1 MGLRKTTS
9 RAEPLLVDLSEL
21 GDSTR
26 RVRQQAE
33 AQAKAVCDRA
43 AKEAQSLR
51 DEAKTSGF
59 EKGYAEGLR
68 EGRAEGTRQA
78 EAARAEELQDL
89 VDQLQHA
96 VGDVIAQT
104 ESCESVFAR
113 VVPEVVQDLVRK
125 ILPTAVLT
133 RPELVRDHAVALAQ
147 QVPAPRSLRIYVSP
161 DAHQRMHLDLPS
173 LLQALGPRERVEL
186 LADEALQPGDVR
198 LEHGTGVIDGR
209 ISEAIDRLAEELLSC
224 P

>member
-1 MGLRKTTS
+1 MGLRKAAS

-33 AQAKAVCDRA
+33 AQAKAVRDRA
-43 AKEAQSLR
+43 AKDAQTLR
-51 DEAKTSGF
+51 DEAKTVGF
-59 EKGYAEGLR
+59 DDGYAAGLL
-68 EGRAEGTRQA
+68 EGRAEGIRQA

-89 VDQLQHA
+89 VNQLQQA

-104 ESCESVFAR
+104 ESCESAFAR

-125 ILPTAVLT
+125 ILPTAALT
-133 RPELVRDHAVALAQ
+133 RPELVRDHALALAQ

-173 LLQALGPRERVEL
+173 LLDDLGPRERVEL

-209 ISEAIDRLAEELLSC
+209 ISEALDRLAEELLS
-224 P
+224 

>member
-1 MGLRKTTS
+1 MGLRKAAS

-33 AQAKAVCDRA
+33 AQAKAVRDRA
-43 AKEAQSLR
+43 AKDAQTLR
-51 DEAKTSGF
+51 DEAKTVGF
-59 EKGYAEGLR
+59 DDGYAAGLL
-68 EGRAEGTRQA
+68 EGRAEGIRQA

-89 VDQLQHA
+89 VNQLQQA

-104 ESCESVFAR
+104 ESCESAFAR

-125 ILPTAVLT
+125 ILPTAALT
-133 RPELVRDHAVALAQ
+133 RPELVRDHALALAQ

-161 DAHQRMHLDLPS
+161 DAYQRMHLDLPS
-173 LLQALGPRERVEL
+173 LLQDLGPRERVEL

-209 ISEAIDRLAEELLSC
+209 ISEAIDRLAEELLS
-224 P
+224 

>member
-1 MGLRKTTS
+1 MGLRKSAS
-9 RAEPLLVDLSEL
+9 RSEPLLVDLSEL

-33 AQAKAVCDRA
+33 AQAKAVRDRA

-59 EKGYAEGLR
+59 DEGYAAGLL
-68 EGRAEGTRQA
+68 EGRAEGIRQA
-78 EAARAEELQDL
+78 EASRAEELQDL
-89 VDQLQHA
+89 VDQLQQA
-96 VGDVIAQT
+96 VVDVIAQT
-104 ESCESVFAR
+104 ESCESAFAR

-133 RPELVRDHAVALAQ
+133 RPELVRDHALALAR
-147 QVPAPRSLRIYVSP
+147 QVPAPRSLRIYVSS
-161 DAHQRMHLDLPS
+161 DAHQRMHTDLPS
-173 LLQALGPRERVEL
+173 LLQDLGPRERVEL
-186 LADEALQPGDVR
+186 LADETLQPGDVR

-209 ISEAIDRLAEELLSC
+209 ISDAIDRLAEELLS
-224 P
+224 

>member
-1 MGLRKTTS
+1 MGLRKAAS

-33 AQAKAVCDRA
+33 AQAKAVRDRA
-43 AKEAQSLR
+43 AKDAQTLR
-51 DEAKTSGF
+51 DEAKTVGF
-59 EKGYAEGLR
+59 NDGYAAGLL
-68 EGRAEGTRQA
+68 EGRAEGIRQA

-89 VDQLQHA
+89 VNQLQQA

-104 ESCESVFAR
+104 ESCESAFAR

-125 ILPTAVLT
+125 ILPTAALT
-133 RPELVRDHAVALAQ
+133 RPELVREHALALAQ

-173 LLQALGPRERVEL
+173 LLQDLGPRERVEL

-209 ISEAIDRLAEELLSC
+209 ISEAIDRLAEELLS
-224 P
+224 

>member
-1 MGLRKTTS
+1 MGLRKTAS

-33 AQAKAVCDRA
+33 AQAQVVRDRA
-43 AKEAQSLR
+43 AQEAQSLR

-59 EKGYAEGLR
+59 DEGYAAGLE
-68 EGRAEGTRQA
+68 EGRAEGIRRA
-78 EAARAEELQDL
+78 EAARSDELQVL
-89 VDQLQHA
+89 VDQLQQA
-96 VGDVIAQT
+96 VVEVTAQT
-104 ESCESVFAR
+104 ESCESGFAH
-113 VVPEVVQDLVRK
+113 VVPEVVEDLVRK
-125 ILPTAVLT
+125 ILPTAALT
-133 RPELVRDHAVALAQ
+133 RPELVRDHALALAR

-173 LLQALGPRERVEL
+173 FLQALGPRERVEL
-186 LADEALQPGDVR
+186 LPDEALQPGDVR

-209 ISEAIDRLAEELLSC
+209 IPEAIDRLAEELLS
-224 P
+224 

>member
-1 MGLRKTTS
+1 MGLRKAAS

-33 AQAKAVCDRA
+33 AQAKAVRDRA
-43 AKEAQSLR
+43 AKDAQTLR
-51 DEAKTSGF
+51 DEAKTVGF
-59 EKGYAEGLR
+59 DDGYAAGLL
-68 EGRAEGTRQA
+68 EGRAEGIRQA

-89 VDQLQHA
+89 VNQLQQA

-104 ESCESVFAR
+104 ESCESAFAR

-125 ILPTAVLT
+125 ILPTAALT
-133 RPELVRDHAVALAQ
+133 RPELVRDHALALAQ

-173 LLQALGPRERVEL
+173 LLQDLGPRERVEL

-198 LEHGTGVIDGR
+198 MEHGTGVIDGR
-209 ISEAIDRLAEELLSC
+209 ISEAIDRWAEELLS
-224 P
+224 

>member
-1 MGLRKTTS
+1 MGLRKAAS

-33 AQAKAVCDRA
+33 AQAKAVRDRA
-43 AKEAQSLR
+43 AKDAQTLR
-51 DEAKTSGF
+51 DEAKTVGF
-59 EKGYAEGLR
+59 DDGYAAGLL
-68 EGRAEGTRQA
+68 EGRAEGIRQA

-89 VDQLQHA
+89 VNQLQKA

-104 ESCESVFAR
+104 ESCESAFAR

-125 ILPTAVLT
+125 ILPTAALT
-133 RPELVRDHAVALAQ
+133 RPELVRNHALALAQ

-173 LLQALGPRERVEL
+173 LLQDLGPRERVEL

-209 ISEAIDRLAEELLSC
+209 ISEAIDRLAEELLS
-224 P
+224 

>member
-1 MGLRKTTS
+1 MGLRKAAS
-9 RAEPLLVDLSEL
+9 RAAPLLVDLSEL

-33 AQAKAVCDRA
+33 AQAKAVRDRA
-43 AKEAQSLR
+43 AKDAQTLR
-51 DEAKTSGF
+51 DEAKTVGF
-59 EKGYAEGLR
+59 DDGYAAGLL
-68 EGRAEGTRQA
+68 EGRAEGIRQA

-89 VDQLQHA
+89 VNQLQKA
-96 VGDVIAQT
+96 VGDVVAQT
-104 ESCESVFAR
+104 ESCESAFAR

-125 ILPTAVLT
+125 ILPTAALT
-133 RPELVRDHAVALAQ
+133 RPELVRDHALALAQ

-173 LLQALGPRERVEL
+173 LLQDLGPRERVEL

-209 ISEAIDRLAEELLSC
+209 ISEAIDRLAEELVS
-224 P
+224 

>member
-1 MGLRKTTS
+1 MGLRKAAS
-9 RAEPLLVDLSEL
+9 RAQPLLVDLSEL

-33 AQAKAVCDRA
+33 AQAKAVRDRA
-43 AKEAQSLR
+43 AKDAQTLR
-51 DEAKTSGF
+51 DEAKTVGF
-59 EKGYAEGLR
+59 DDGYAAGLL
-68 EGRAEGTRQA
+68 EGRAEGIRQA

-89 VDQLQHA
+89 VNQLQKA
-96 VGDVIAQT
+96 VGDVVAQT
-104 ESCESVFAR
+104 ESCESAFAR

-125 ILPTAVLT
+125 ILPTAALT
-133 RPELVRDHAVALAQ
+133 RPELVRDHALALAQ

-173 LLQALGPRERVEL
+173 LLQDLGPRERVEL

-198 LEHGTGVIDGR
+198 MEHGTGVIDGR
-209 ISEAIDRLAEELLSC
+209 ISEAIDRLAEELLS
-224 P
+224 

>member
-1 MGLRKTTS
+1 MGLRKAAS

-33 AQAKAVCDRA
+33 AQAKAVRDRA
-43 AKEAQSLR
+43 AKDAQTLR
-51 DEAKTSGF
+51 DEAKTVGF
-59 EKGYAEGLR
+59 DDGYAAGLL
-68 EGRAEGTRQA
+68 EGRAEGIRQA

-89 VDQLQHA
+89 VNQLQKA

-104 ESCESVFAR
+104 ESCESAFAR
-113 VVPEVVQDLVRK
+113 VVPDVVQDLVRK
-125 ILPTAVLT
+125 ILPTAALT
-133 RPELVRDHAVALAQ
+133 RPELVRDHALALAQ

-173 LLQALGPRERVEL
+173 LLQDLGPRERVEL

-209 ISEAIDRLAEELLSC
+209 ISEAIDRLAEELLS
-224 P
+224 

>member
-1 MGLRKTTS
+1 MGLRKAAS

-33 AQAKAVCDRA
+33 AQAKAVRDRA
-43 AKEAQSLR
+43 AKDAQTLR
-51 DEAKTSGF
+51 DEAKTVGF
-59 EKGYAEGLR
+59 DDGYAAGLL
-68 EGRAEGTRQA
+68 EGRAEGIRQA

-89 VDQLQHA
+89 VNQLQQA

-104 ESCESVFAR
+104 ESCESAFAR

-125 ILPTAVLT
+125 ILPTAALT
-133 RPELVRDHAVALAQ
+133 RPELVRDHALALAQ

-173 LLQALGPRERVEL
+173 LLQDLGPRERIEL

-209 ISEAIDRLAEELLSC
+209 ISEAIDRLAEELLS
-224 P
+224 

>member
-1 MGLRKTTS
+1 MGLRKAAS

-33 AQAKAVCDRA
+33 AQAKAVRDRA
-43 AKEAQSLR
+43 AKDAQTLR
-51 DEAKTSGF
+51 DEAKTVGF
-59 EKGYAEGLR
+59 DDGYAAGLL
-68 EGRAEGTRQA
+68 EGRAEGIRQA

-89 VDQLQHA
+89 VNQLQQA

-104 ESCESVFAR
+104 ESCESAFAR

-125 ILPTAVLT
+125 ILPTAAFT
-133 RPELVRDHAVALAQ
+133 RPELVRDHALALAQ

-173 LLQALGPRERVEL
+173 LLDDLGPRERVEL

-209 ISEAIDRLAEELLSC
+209 ISEAIDRLAEELLS
-224 P
+224 

>member
-1 MGLRKTTS
+1 MGLRKTAS

-33 AQAKAVCDRA
+33 AQAKAVRDRA
-43 AKEAQSLR
+43 AKDAQTLR
-51 DEAKTSGF
+51 DEAKTVGF
-59 EKGYAEGLR
+59 DDGYAAGLL
-68 EGRAEGTRQA
+68 EGRAEGIRQA

-89 VDQLQHA
+89 VNQLQKA
-96 VGDVIAQT
+96 VGDVVAQT
-104 ESCESVFAR
+104 ESCESAFAR

-125 ILPTAVLT
+125 ILPTAALT
-133 RPELVRDHAVALAQ
+133 RPELVRDHALALAQ

-173 LLQALGPRERVEL
+173 LLQDLGPRERVEL
-186 LADEALQPGDVR
+186 LADEALQTGDVR

-209 ISEAIDRLAEELLSC
+209 ISEAIDRLAEELLS
-224 P
+224 

>member
-1 MGLRKTTS
+1 MRKAAS

-33 AQAKAVCDRA
+33 AQAKAVRDRA
-43 AKEAQSLR
+43 AKDAQTLR
-51 DEAKTSGF
+51 DEAKTVGF
-59 EKGYAEGLR
+59 DDGYASGLL
-68 EGRAEGTRQA
+68 EGRAEGIRQA

-89 VDQLQHA
+89 VNQLQQA

-104 ESCESVFAR
+104 ESCESAFAR

-125 ILPTAVLT
+125 ILPTAALT
-133 RPELVRDHAVALAQ
+133 RPELVRDHALALAQ

-173 LLQALGPRERVEL
+173 LLQDLGPRERVEL

-209 ISEAIDRLAEELLSC
+209 ISEAIDRLAE
-224 P
+224 

>member
-1 MGLRKTTS
+1 MGLRKAAS
-9 RAEPLLVDLSEL
+9 RAQPLLVDLSEL

-33 AQAKAVCDRA
+33 AQAKAVRDRA
-43 AKEAQSLR
+43 ARDAQTLR
-51 DEAKTSGF
+51 DEAKTVGF
-59 EKGYAEGLR
+59 DDGYAAGLL
-68 EGRAEGTRQA
+68 EGRAEGIRQA

-89 VDQLQHA
+89 VNQLQQA

-104 ESCESVFAR
+104 ESCESAFAR

-125 ILPTAVLT
+125 ILPTAALT
-133 RPELVRDHAVALAQ
+133 RPELVRDHALALAQ

-173 LLQALGPRERVEL
+173 LLEDLGPRERVEL

-209 ISEAIDRLAEELLSC
+209 ISEAIDRLAEELLS
-224 P
+224 

>member
-1 MGLRKTTS
+1 MGLRKAAS

-33 AQAKAVCDRA
+33 AQAKAVRDRA
-43 AKEAQSLR
+43 AKDAQTLR
-51 DEAKTSGF
+51 DEAKTVGF
-59 EKGYAEGLR
+59 NDGYAAGLL
-68 EGRAEGTRQA
+68 EGRAEGIRQA

-89 VDQLQHA
+89 VNQLQQA

-104 ESCESVFAR
+104 ESCESAFAR

-125 ILPTAVLT
+125 ILPTAALT
-133 RPELVRDHAVALAQ
+133 RPELVRDHALALAQ

-173 LLQALGPRERVEL
+173 LLEDLGPRERVEL

-209 ISEAIDRLAEELLSC
+209 ISEAIDRLAEELLS
-224 P
+224 

>member
-1 MGLRKTTS
+1 MGLRKAAS

-33 AQAKAVCDRA
+33 AQAKAVRDRA
-43 AKEAQSLR
+43 AKDAQTLR
-51 DEAKTSGF
+51 DEAKTVGF
-59 EKGYAEGLR
+59 DDGYAAGLL
-68 EGRAEGTRQA
+68 EGRAEGIRQA

-89 VDQLQHA
+89 VNQLQQA

-104 ESCESVFAR
+104 ESCESAFAR

-125 ILPTAVLT
+125 ILPTTALT
-133 RPELVRDHAVALAQ
+133 RPELVRDHALALAQ

-161 DAHQRMHLDLPS
+161 DAHQRMRLDLPS
-173 LLQALGPRERVEL
+173 LLQDLGPRERVEL

-209 ISEAIDRLAEELLSC
+209 ISEAIDRLAEELLS
-224 P
+224 

>member
-1 MGLRKTTS
+1 MGLRKAAS

-33 AQAKAVCDRA
+33 AQAKAVRDRA
-43 AKEAQSLR
+43 AKDAQTLR
-51 DEAKTSGF
+51 DEAKTVGF
-59 EKGYAEGLR
+59 DDGYAAGLL
-68 EGRAEGTRQA
+68 EGRAEGIRQA

-89 VDQLQHA
+89 VNQLQQA

-104 ESCESVFAR
+104 ESCESAFAR

-125 ILPTAVLT
+125 ILPTAALT
-133 RPELVRDHAVALAQ
+133 RPELVRDHALALAQ

-173 LLQALGPRERVEL
+173 LLEDLGPRERVEL

-209 ISEAIDRLAEELLSC
+209 ISEAIDRLAEELLS
-224 P
+224 

>member
-1 MGLRKTTS
+1 MGLRKAAS
-9 RAEPLLVDLSEL
+9 RAQPLLVDLSEL

-33 AQAKAVCDRA
+33 AQAKAVRDRA
-43 AKEAQSLR
+43 AKDAQTLR
-51 DEAKTSGF
+51 DEAKTVGF
-59 EKGYAEGLR
+59 NDGYAAGLL
-68 EGRAEGTRQA
+68 EGRAEGIRQA

-89 VDQLQHA
+89 VNQLQQA

-104 ESCESVFAR
+104 ESCESAFAR

-125 ILPTAVLT
+125 ILPAAALT
-133 RPELVRDHAVALAQ
+133 RPELVRDHALALAQ

-173 LLQALGPRERVEL
+173 LLQDLGPRERVEL

-209 ISEAIDRLAEELLSC
+209 ISEAIDRLAEELLS
-224 P
+224 

>member
-1 MGLRKTTS
+1 MGLRKAAS

-33 AQAKAVCDRA
+33 AQAKAVRDRA
-43 AKEAQSLR
+43 AKDAQTLR
-51 DEAKTSGF
+51 DEAKTVGF
-59 EKGYAEGLR
+59 DDGYAAGLL
-68 EGRAEGTRQA
+68 EGRAEGIRQA

-89 VDQLQHA
+89 VNQLQKA

-104 ESCESVFAR
+104 ESCESAFAR

-125 ILPTAVLT
+125 ILPTAALT
-133 RPELVRDHAVALAQ
+133 RPELVRDHALALAQ

-173 LLQALGPRERVEL
+173 LLEDLGPRERVEL

-209 ISEAIDRLAEELLSC
+209 ISEAIDRLAEELLS
-224 P
+224 

>member
-1 MGLRKTTS
+1 MGLRKAAS
-9 RAEPLLVDLSEL
+9 RAQPLLVDLSEL

-33 AQAKAVCDRA
+33 AQAKAVRDRA
-43 AKEAQSLR
+43 AKDAQTLR
-51 DEAKTSGF
+51 DEAKTVGF
-59 EKGYAEGLR
+59 DDGYAAGLL
-68 EGRAEGTRQA
+68 EGRAEGIRQA

-89 VDQLQHA
+89 VNQLQQA

-104 ESCESVFAR
+104 ESCESAFAR

-125 ILPTAVLT
+125 ILPTAALT
-133 RPELVRDHAVALAQ
+133 RPELVRDHALALAQ

-173 LLQALGPRERVEL
+173 LLQDLGPRERVEL

-209 ISEAIDRLAEELLSC
+209 ISEAIDRLAEELLS
-224 P
+224 

>member
-1 MGLRKTTS
+1 MGLRKSAS
-9 RAEPLLVDLSEL
+9 RSEPLLVDLSEL

-33 AQAKAVCDRA
+33 AQAKAVRDRA

-59 EKGYAEGLR
+59 DEGYAAGLL
-68 EGRAEGTRQA
+68 EGRAEGIRQA

-89 VDQLQHA
+89 VNQLQQA

-104 ESCESVFAR
+104 ESCESAFAR

-125 ILPTAVLT
+125 ILPTAALT
-133 RPELVRDHAVALAQ
+133 RPELVRDHALALAQ

-173 LLQALGPRERVEL
+173 LLDDLGPRERVEL

-209 ISEAIDRLAEELLSC
+209 ISEALDRLAEELLS
-224 P
+224 

>member
-1 MGLRKTTS
+1 MGLRKAAS

-33 AQAKAVCDRA
+33 AQAKAVRDRA
-43 AKEAQSLR
+43 AKDAQTLR
-51 DEAKTSGF
+51 DEAKTVGF
-59 EKGYAEGLR
+59 DDGYAAGLL
-68 EGRAEGTRQA
+68 EGRAEGIRQA

-89 VDQLQHA
+89 VNQLQQA

-104 ESCESVFAR
+104 ESCESAFAR

-125 ILPTAVLT
+125 ILPTAALT
-133 RPELVRDHAVALAQ
+133 RPELVRDHALALAQ

-173 LLQALGPRERVEL
+173 LLDDLGPRERVEL

-209 ISEAIDRLAEELLSC
+209 ISEAIDRLAEELLS
-224 P
+224 

>member
-1 MGLRKTTS
+1 MGLRKAAS

-33 AQAKAVCDRA
+33 AQAKAVRDRA
-43 AKEAQSLR
+43 AKDAQTLR
-51 DEAKTSGF
+51 DEAKTVGF
-59 EKGYAEGLR
+59 DDGYAAGLL
-68 EGRAEGTRQA
+68 EGRAEGIRQA

-89 VDQLQHA
+89 VNQLQQA

-104 ESCESVFAR
+104 ESCESAFAR

-125 ILPTAVLT
+125 ILPTAALT
-133 RPELVRDHAVALAQ
+133 RPELVRDHALALAQ

-173 LLQALGPRERVEL
+173 LLQDLGPRERVEL

-209 ISEAIDRLAEELLSC
+209 ISEALDRLAEELLS
-224 P
+224 

>member
-1 MGLRKTTS
+1 MGLRKAAS
-9 RAEPLLVDLSEL
+9 RAQPLLVDLSEL

-33 AQAKAVCDRA
+33 AQAKAVRDRA
-43 AKEAQSLR
+43 AKDAQTLR
-51 DEAKTSGF
+51 DEAKTVGF
-59 EKGYAEGLR
+59 DDGYAAGLL
-68 EGRAEGTRQA
+68 EGRAEGIRQA

-89 VDQLQHA
+89 VNQLQKA
-96 VGDVIAQT
+96 VGDVVAQT
-104 ESCESVFAR
+104 ESCESAFAR

-125 ILPTAVLT
+125 ILPTAALT
-133 RPELVRDHAVALAQ
+133 RPELVRDHALALAQ

-173 LLQALGPRERVEL
+173 LLQDLGPRERVEL

-209 ISEAIDRLAEELLSC
+209 ISEAIDRLAEELLS
-224 P
+224 

>member
-1 MGLRKTTS
+1 MGLRKAAS
-9 RAEPLLVDLSEL
+9 RAQPLLVDLSEL

-33 AQAKAVCDRA
+33 AQAKAVRDRA
-43 AKEAQSLR
+43 AKDAQTLR
-51 DEAKTSGF
+51 DEAKTVGF
-59 EKGYAEGLR
+59 DDGYAAGLL
-68 EGRAEGTRQA
+68 EGRAEGIRQA

-89 VDQLQHA
+89 VNQLQKA

-104 ESCESVFAR
+104 ESCESAFAR

-125 ILPTAVLT
+125 ILPTAALT
-133 RPELVRDHAVALAQ
+133 RPELVRDHALALAQ

-173 LLQALGPRERVEL
+173 LLDDLGPRERVEL

-209 ISEAIDRLAEELLSC
+209 ISEAIDRLAEELLS
-224 P
+224 